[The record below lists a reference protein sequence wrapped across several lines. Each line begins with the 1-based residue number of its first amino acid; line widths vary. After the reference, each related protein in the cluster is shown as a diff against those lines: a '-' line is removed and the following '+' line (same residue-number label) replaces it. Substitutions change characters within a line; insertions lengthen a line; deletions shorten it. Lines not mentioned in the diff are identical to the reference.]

1 MRAKSRLK
9 CPILVEADGRIAST
23 ELFASARDLP
33 ANITIRIRDVGW
45 KPYRVRF
52 DEMQT
57 AWIVS
62 AMDWHPTVRR
72 ARR

>member
-9 CPILVEADGRIAST
+9 CPILIEADGKMARS
-23 ELFASARDLP
+23 ELFASDKDMP
-33 ANITIRIRDVGW
+33 ADITIKIRDVGW

-52 DEMQT
+52 DEAQI

-62 AMDWHPTVRR
+62 ALDWLPTVPR
-72 ARR
+72 ANP